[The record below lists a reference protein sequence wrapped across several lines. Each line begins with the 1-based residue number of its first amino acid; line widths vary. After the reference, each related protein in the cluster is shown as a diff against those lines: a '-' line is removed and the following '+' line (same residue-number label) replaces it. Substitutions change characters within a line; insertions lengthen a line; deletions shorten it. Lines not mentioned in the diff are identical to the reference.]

1 MMRIR
6 VLLFGPEAAAA
17 GCDGVDVEV
26 EDATCA
32 GVLIA
37 LAEQHPALRSAAASA
52 RLAVNREL
60 SPAQREI
67 RAGDELALIGLV
79 SGG

>member
-6 VLLFGPEAAAA
+6 VMLFGPEAAAA
-17 GCDGVDVEV
+17 GCDGVEVDVS
-26 EDATCA
+26 DATCA
-32 GVLIA
+32 GVLVA
-37 LAEQHPALRSAAASA
+37 LTEQHPALRGSIGSA

-60 SPAQREI
+60 SPPR
-67 RAGDELALIGLV
+67 RAISAEDELALIGLV